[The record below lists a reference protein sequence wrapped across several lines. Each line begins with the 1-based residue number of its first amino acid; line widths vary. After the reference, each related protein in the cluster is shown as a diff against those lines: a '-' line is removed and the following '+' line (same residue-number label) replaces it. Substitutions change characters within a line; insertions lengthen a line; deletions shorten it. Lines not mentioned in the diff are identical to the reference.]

1 MKTKKNI
8 CVIVIGLLGLSL
20 LTLGIISFIYVPMMI
35 KSYVFDALMDLM
47 HEDSEQYANFVSSII
62 VKRVKN
68 HSTDKLNNTLISY
81 VDRYTIGHLR
91 FKLPD

>member
-62 VKRVKN
+62 VKRVK
-68 HSTDKLNNTLISY
+68 IYYVSY
-81 VDRYTIGHLR
+81 TSALQNFIYLV
-91 FKLPD
+91 

>member
-8 CVIVIGLLGLSL
+8 CGIVIGLLGLSL

-47 HEDSEQYANFVSSII
+47 HEDSEQYANFVSFCCLNKII
-62 VKRVKN
+62 F
-68 HSTDKLNNTLISY
+68 Y
-81 VDRYTIGHLR
+81 
-91 FKLPD
+91 